1 MSIQSLIRERLAL
14 GSFIGNN
21 VLTVGDGGQFSTMM
35 AAIDW
40 LNGQTVY
47 DTVSLASNTIVA
59 PSQGDYELTGVGT
72 SWNSE
77 LQLGDLIQIAGDTV
91 ATFEPDAPFYPLE
104 SGPRDDT
111 TVRLLEPV
119 VGASAGTTITV
130 VRPRKFTIILLPGVH
145 DVSAAGMALP
155 NRGSYS
161 IVGFGRYVS
170 RLYHDGSGSGRAIET
185 PRDGYLEL
193 SNIGA
198 VMASGG
204 ANSVFG
210 PGNINWSNPA
220 LQSAQAVINING
232 CAFQPA
238 GREEFIGALVRISD
252 CEFNN
257 ARTNAQGSLMVKANH
272 YDIQNVRSLTHG
284 CQDAFITGWGGTP
297 ARRFRDG
304 NGRVNDCTLISRN
317 HPGSGGNLEVEVH
330 GGLDASRTRY
340 AEVNNCRVLSWD
352 QDGATSHNVSIQTD
366 STNNNVKI
374 FLNSC
379 VLNSTG
385 AGTNVNKGAAPTDV
399 MMRNCVDLS
408 GAAVT

>member
-40 LNGQTVY
+40 INGQTLY

-77 LQLGDLIQIAGDTV
+77 LQLGDLIQIDGDTV
-91 ATFEPDAPFYPLE
+91 PSFEPDAPFYPLE

-130 VRPRKFTIILLPGVH
+130 IRPRKFTIVLLPGVH
-145 DVSAAGMALP
+145 DVSAGGLVLP

-161 IVGFGRYVS
+161 IVGFGRFIS
-170 RLYHDGSGSGRAIET
+170 RLYADGSFVGRAIET

-198 VMASGG
+198 VMASGSDS
-204 ANSVFG
+204 SVFG
-210 PGNINWSNPA
+210 PGSINWSSVA
-220 LQSAQAVINING
+220 LQSAQAVININD

-238 GREEFIGALVRISD
+238 GREEFSGALVRISD

-257 ARTNAQGSLMVKANH
+257 ARTTAQGSLLVKSNH
-272 YDIQNVRSLTHG
+272 YDIQNVWSLTHG

-297 ARRFRDG
+297 ARTFRDG
-304 NGRVNDCTLISRN
+304 NGRINDCTLISRN

-330 GGLDASRTRY
+330 GVLNAARTRY

-352 QDGATSHNVSIQTD
+352 QDGATAKNVSIATD
-366 STNNNVKI
+366 GTNNTIKI

-379 VLNSTG
+379 ILHNTG
-385 AGTNVNKGAAPTDV
+385 AGDNVNKGPAPTDV
-399 MMRNCVDLS
+399 MLRNCVDLT
-408 GAAVT
+408 GTAVT